1 MMWNWKK
8 KPDQDFEP
16 EPHFGRARSPNVLR
30 QDPPRTASSPS
41 PKTEQTSSRP
51 GAPKPEPPKAGPGPS
66 KQSKGEPTASPTLH
80 VEKRR
85 ERMEPTAIIG
95 QSILIKGELSGNED
109 LTIEGKVEGKIE
121 LKDHNLI
128 IGANGNI
135 KAQIMAKSITVHG
148 EVLGNVT
155 ATEKVEIKEKGKLR
169 GDIIS
174 PRVIVND
181 GAFFKGGVDMEGE
194 NKTKL
199 IDKRIETFPAE
210 KALVK

>member
-1 MMWNWKK
+1 
-8 KPDQDFEP
+8 
-16 EPHFGRARSPNVLR
+16 
-30 QDPPRTASSPS
+30 
-41 PKTEQTSSRP
+41 
-51 GAPKPEPPKAGPGPS
+51 
-66 KQSKGEPTASPTLH
+66 
-80 VEKRR
+80 
-85 ERMEPTAIIG
+85 MEHTAIIG

-181 GAFFKGGVDMEGE
+181 GAFFKGGVDMEGDGKARL
-194 NKTKL
+194 N
-199 IDKRIETFPAE
+199 DKRNEGFPVE
-210 KALVK
+210 KAMVK

>member
-1 MMWNWKK
+1 
-8 KPDQDFEP
+8 
-16 EPHFGRARSPNVLR
+16 
-30 QDPPRTASSPS
+30 
-41 PKTEQTSSRP
+41 
-51 GAPKPEPPKAGPGPS
+51 
-66 KQSKGEPTASPTLH
+66 
-80 VEKRR
+80 
-85 ERMEPTAIIG
+85 MEPTAIIG

-135 KAQIMAKSITVHG
+135 KAQIIAKSITVHG
-148 EVLGNVT
+148 EVLGNVS

-181 GAFFKGGVDMEGE
+181 GAFFKGGVDMEND
-194 NKTKL
+194 NKPKL
-199 IDKRIETFPAE
+199 NDKRVEGFPVE
-210 KALVK
+210 KVMVK